1 MGAYEKAVHV
11 IVEGKVQRV
20 GYRAWTEGQAQARG
34 LSGWARNRAEGTVEA
49 VFAGPAS
56 VVDAML
62 SACRAGPQKAEVSH
76 LEIQPARADDLA
88 AVMPGLFQVRDTL

>member
-1 MGAYEKAVHV
+1 MSAFEMAVHV

-56 VVDAML
+56 VVEAML
-62 SACRAGPQKAEVSH
+62 SACHAGPQKAEVSR
-76 LEIQPARADDLA
+76 LDVRAATVAELA
-88 AVMPGLFQVRDTL
+88 DVVPGLFQVRDTL

>member
-1 MGAYEKAVHV
+1 MSAYEMAVHV

-56 VVDAML
+56 VVEAML
-62 SACRAGPQKAEVSH
+62 SACRAGPQKAQVNR
-76 LEIQPARADDLA
+76 LDVRPAEAADLA
-88 AVMPGLFQVRDTL
+88 GVVTGHFQVRDTF